1 MFDGRPVTTA
11 ASRRNN
17 EDRFVSTAE
26 MDSKIYTVVWMW
38 RGEPWRGKGVS
49 SDIRLRNW
57 PPSASG
63 GETRSDW
70 ARAAAMTDAEIEAD
84 IASDPDEA
92 GMVLDWD
99 SVSGELPKWSGERG
113 HQH

>member
-1 MFDGRPVTTA
+1 MDVAGRAVARKGRIVRYSAEELA
-11 ASRRNN
+11 AKRKR
-17 EDRFVSTAE
+17 
-26 MDSKIYTVVWMW
+26 
-38 RGEPWRGKGVS
+38 
-49 SDIRLRNW
+49 
-57 PPSASG
+57 